1 MGQSISCHCCPASNP
16 DRGLNAR
23 QNSPGRCRGSCS
35 YGQSSNRK
43 MVVPPGTGGIPTASS
58 VIQPAP
64 STGSF
69 QVNLTNTTNHGAYPV
84 YAPHIPFSARRAPPL
99 DMSTV
104 ERKGHPLAVRE
115 SNKRIRPHGLQDA
128 PTFRP
133 TEEEFRDPMEYIRKI
148 APEGRKYG
156 ICKIIPPD
164 SWKPDFAIDTE
175 VRSKTLAQNR
185 RWITA
190 CG

>member
-1 MGQSISCHCCPASNP
+1 
-16 DRGLNAR
+16 
-23 QNSPGRCRGSCS
+23 
-35 YGQSSNRK
+35 
-43 MVVPPGTGGIPTASS
+43 MVVPPATGNVASAGNAYNAAS
-58 VIQPAP
+58 

-69 QVNLTNTTNHGAYPV
+69 QVNLTNPTNNGIYPV
-84 YAPHIPFSARRAPPL
+84 YASTIPFSARRAPPL

-104 ERKGHPLAVRE
+104 ERKGYPLAARE

-133 TEEEFRDPMEYIRKI
+133 TEEEFKDPMDYMRKI

-164 SWKPDFAIDTE
+164 GWNPDFAIDTE
-175 VRSKTLAQNR
+175 VR
-185 RWITA
+185 W
-190 CG
+190 

>member
-1 MGQSISCHCCPASNP
+1 
-16 DRGLNAR
+16 
-23 QNSPGRCRGSCS
+23 
-35 YGQSSNRK
+35 
-43 MVVPPGTGGIPTASS
+43 MVVPPSCGGTPSSGNVLQAAS
-58 VIQPAP
+58 

-69 QVNLTNTTNHGAYPV
+69 QVNLAAPTNNGMFPV

-133 TEEEFRDPMEYIRKI
+133 TEEEFRDPMEYMRKI

-156 ICKIIPPD
+156 ICKIIPPE
-164 SWKPDFAIDTE
+164 SWKPEFAVDTE
-175 VRSKTLAQNR
+175 VRIISR
-185 RWITA
+185 
-190 CG
+190 CGLTYVKPLTEADIRLEISLPNSTSRIELS

>member
-1 MGQSISCHCCPASNP
+1 
-16 DRGLNAR
+16 
-23 QNSPGRCRGSCS
+23 
-35 YGQSSNRK
+35 

-84 YAPHIPFSARRAPPL
+84 YPPHIPFSARRAPPL

-164 SWKPDFAIDTE
+164 GWKPDFAIDTE
-175 VRSKTLAQNR
+175 VRSETFLRNR
-185 RWITA
+185 WWITA
-190 CG
+190 CGWSKAADIDLEIPLSHPASRT

>member
-1 MGQSISCHCCPASNP
+1 
-16 DRGLNAR
+16 
-23 QNSPGRCRGSCS
+23 
-35 YGQSSNRK
+35 
-43 MVVPPGTGGIPTASS
+43 MVVPPLTGGPILTGNATHST
-58 VIQPAP
+58 P

-69 QVNLTNTTNHGAYPV
+69 QVNLSSTSNHGAYPV
-84 YAPHIPFSARRAPPL
+84 YAPHIPISARKAPPL

-104 ERKGHPLAVRE
+104 ERKGHPLAARE

-148 APEGRKYG
+148 GPEGSKYG

-164 SWKPDFAIDTE
+164 GWKPDFAIDTE
-175 VRSKTLAQNR
+175 VRDVVLNR
-185 RWITA
+185 GLPQTSA
-190 CG
+190 GVKGGN

>member
-1 MGQSISCHCCPASNP
+1 
-16 DRGLNAR
+16 
-23 QNSPGRCRGSCS
+23 
-35 YGQSSNRK
+35 
-43 MVVPPGTGGIPTASS
+43 MVVPPSSGGASS
-58 VIQPAP
+58 SGSALQATP

-69 QVNLTNTTNHGAYPV
+69 QINLTAPPTNNGIFPV
-84 YAPHIPFSARRAPPL
+84 YAPIIPFSARRAPPL

-133 TEEEFRDPMEYIRKI
+133 TEEEFRDPMEYMRKI

-164 SWKPDFAIDTE
+164 SWNPEFAIDTE
-175 VRSKTLAQNR
+175 VRREMSVGMRLSGIR
-185 RWITA
+185 RS
-190 CG
+190 

>member
-1 MGQSISCHCCPASNP
+1 
-16 DRGLNAR
+16 
-23 QNSPGRCRGSCS
+23 
-35 YGQSSNRK
+35 
-43 MVVPPGTGGIPTASS
+43 MVAPPGTGGVPTASS
-58 VIQPAP
+58 AIQPAP

-69 QVNLTNTTNHGAYPV
+69 QVNLTNTANHGAYPV
-84 YAPHIPFSARRAPPL
+84 YPPHIPFSARRAPPL

-115 SNKRIRPHGLQDA
+115 SNKRVRPHGLQDA

-133 TEEEFRDPMEYIRKI
+133 TEDEFRDPMGYIRKI

-164 SWKPDFAIDTE
+164 GWKPDFAIDTE
-175 VRSKTLAQNR
+175 VRRKPFLWNR
-185 RWITA
+185 RWILPTGRSKA
-190 CG
+190 ADIDAEISLSHEAPRTQFG

>member
-1 MGQSISCHCCPASNP
+1 
-16 DRGLNAR
+16 
-23 QNSPGRCRGSCS
+23 
-35 YGQSSNRK
+35 
-43 MVVPPGTGGIPTASS
+43 MVVPPSTGGNSTSTSAG
-58 VIQPAP
+58 VHAAP

-69 QVNLTNTTNHGAYPV
+69 QVHLTHSPANGIYPS

-104 ERKGHPLAVRE
+104 ERRGHPLAVRE
-115 SNKRIRPHGLQDA
+115 TNKRVRPHGLQDA

-133 TEEEFRDPMEYIRKI
+133 TEEEFADPMEYIRKI

-156 ICKIIPPD
+156 ICKIIPPE

-175 VRSKTLAQNR
+175 VCSALQWQLRTRK
-185 RWITA
+185 RWGGVVTRKRKPAYMDSEISFSHTTPRVKL
-190 CG
+190 CRGRYVYP